1 MLQLL
6 NKKRGM
12 SAKGQTL
19 IVTLLVMFVLAI
31 VAAAFI
37 ALVSSNLLRSRA
49 VSIVDVVGQIA
60 QSGIDYA
67 NTMLTAGEEGADY
80 RPRPDNNG
88 VSNVPNPDP
97 GATVAPVPATDWEYQ
112 RDNYPDFEWT
122 RAYWPT
128 EYFPSGY
135 TPGSGEIG
143 CAGPTGGYT
152 TFKTGQGRFLL
163 RISYNLDPDDPLS
176 KYIRIDS
183 IGRWGQGIET
193 LPSGEVDPTTLK
205 GASDR
210 VRKELTAYKPIGI
223 TDSVR
228 FITNMDNRSIEF
240 PLGTPGFTTV
250 YGRASDSNYGWRS
263 GSIMVNGTAKIFGI
277 ANSAHTADDASVF
290 VYMRGEQRSD
300 GTIMPIDKFLVAG
313 DLVFDDDRTAATDPV
328 TQAWIQII
336 TGGGAL
342 IGGPVELGA
351 SNPRYGTDT
360 PFTTAGGFFRDAS
373 GGTDAALQ
381 PRNVKR
387 VDPPIIDQADLTN
400 TTLRYRLLTLNSGEQ
415 YHATSGWVNLGKY
428 GYGRG
433 VYIDNFSDVQDES
446 ETLFGGYT
454 LRSDWLNPNNLM
466 SPYWKGPFY
475 IPPGVSIRLNPV
487 DTDGDGQPDFT
498 ITRTDG
504 QTWYDAS
511 GNPRPD
517 WGATIRM
524 PYPDPKN
531 GRVLTSVIGGTGR
544 RVSGNGVIYAEG
556 NIRVRGMLPKK
567 MQLTIVSNENIYIEG
582 NVLKNRPIDTNGHSI
597 PIGQTDPW
605 RGADESCG
613 LALLARKNV
622 VVNTT
627 AFFAP
632 VDSVSPD
639 QIGSDAQNGE
649 PPYHVIVNNDPD
661 SRFRLAF
668 EFGPFESDTWWQSTP
683 APTADPD
690 AYQLLLRHGGQFGAA
705 YINAWLNPGTNEV
718 PGFGMLS
725 LNIAPYPIEVA
736 NGLPPYVWGVGDEAF
751 NPAGWGLDSA
761 FAGNMFDITPATA
774 NQINSS
780 LNPTPGYP
788 NMFQVSLD
796 HSYFTR
802 ANYLLGGM
810 AVQPMDI
817 RIEAVIYAQE
827 GSFFVIPGAW
837 FNPNP
842 SDGRP
847 DNDSDRR
854 TATRPDGVNGE
865 FPFFGDALDIRVLID
880 GAVSENM
887 PASVSD
893 AGAWMEK
900 WGRIPPT
907 YGSSGKPTAHPNEGL
922 TFLYDDHA
930 GWPLTN
936 LRSGGT
942 RIPIR
947 TDGFG
952 RALPLAPRLPVSRT
966 LIYSGDLR

>member
-1 MLQLL
+1 MLQLMRV
-6 NKKRGM
+6 KKGIG
-12 SAKGQTL
+12 AKGQTL

-31 VAAAFI
+31 IAAAFI
-37 ALVSSNLLRSRA
+37 ALVASNMTRSRA
-49 VSIVDVVGQIA
+49 VSIVDAVGQIA

-67 NTMLTAGEEGADY
+67 NAMLTASEDGADF

-88 VSNVPNPDP
+88 VANVPNPDSGVVP
-97 GATVAPVPATDWEYQ
+97 VAAANWEYQ
-112 RDNYPDFEWT
+112 RENYPDFEWT
-122 RAYWPT
+122 RAYWPQ
-128 EYFPSGY
+128 EYFPAGY
-135 TPGSGEIG
+135 SPGAGEIG
-143 CAGPTGGYT
+143 CAGPSGGYT

-163 RISYNLDPDDPLS
+163 RISYTPDPDDPMS

-183 IGRWGQGIET
+183 VGRWGQGIET
-193 LPSGEVDPTTLK
+193 LASGEVDPTTMK
-205 GASDR
+205 GSSDR
-210 VRKELTAYKPIGI
+210 VRKELTAFKPIGI
-223 TDSVR
+223 TESTI
-228 FITNMDNRSIEF
+228 FITNKDNRTNDF
-240 PLGTPGFTTV
+240 PLGVPGFITT

-263 GSIMVNGTAKIFGI
+263 GSIMVNGNVKIFGI
-277 ANSAHTADDASVF
+277 ASSTHTADDASVF
-290 VYMRGEQRSD
+290 VYMRGVRQAD
-300 GTIMPIDKFLVAG
+300 GTILPIDKFLIAG
-313 DLVFDDDRTAATDPV
+313 DLVFDDDRATAGDPV
-328 TQAWIQII
+328 TQAWLQV
-336 TGGGAL
+336 L
-342 IGGPVELGA
+342 
-351 SNPRYGTDT
+351 
-360 PFTTAGGFFRDAS
+360 TAGGAPDGGPAELYQSNKRFPGDPDFTTRGSFIRDGS
-373 GGTDAALQ
+373 GATDNDLQ
-381 PRNVKR
+381 ARNVKR

-400 TTLRYRLLTLNSGEQ
+400 TTLRYRILTINSGEQ
-415 YHATSGWVNLGKY
+415 VRVGTNWVNLG
-428 GYGRG
+428 GEGWGRG
-433 VYIDNFSDVQDES
+433 VYVDNFRDVQDES

-454 LRSDWLNPNNLM
+454 LRSDWLNPNALM

-475 IPPGVSIRLNPV
+475 IPPGVSIRLNPG
-487 DTDGDGQPDFT
+487 DSDGDGQADFT

-504 QTWYDAS
+504 QVWYDAS

-517 WGATIRM
+517 WGATCRM
-524 PYPDPKN
+524 PYPDARN
-531 GRVLTSVIGGTGR
+531 GRILTAAVGGTGKR
-544 RVSGNGVIYAEG
+544 ISGNGVIYAEG
-556 NIRVRGMLPKK
+556 NIRIRGMLPPN

-582 NVLKNRPIDTNGHSI
+582 NILKHRVDNG
-597 PIGQTDPW
+597 GQTDPW
-605 RGADESCG
+605 RGADERCG

-661 SRFRLAF
+661 SRFRLGF

-683 APTADPD
+683 GAEPN
-690 AYQLLLRHGGQFGAA
+690 AYQLLLRHGGQFGAS
-705 YINAWLNPGTNEV
+705 YINSWLNPGTDAV

-725 LNIAPYPIEVA
+725 LNIAPYPIQVA

-761 FAGNMFDITPATA
+761 FAGNMFDITPAA
-774 NQINSS
+774 GNQINSS
-780 LNPTPGYP
+780 LSTVPGYP

-796 HSYFTR
+796 HSYYTR

-827 GSFFVIPGAW
+827 GSFFVIPGSW

-842 SDGRP
+842 SDGAP
-847 DNDSDRR
+847 DNDSDRP

-887 PASVSD
+887 PAVVSD
-893 AGAWMEK
+893 QAAWMEK

-907 YGSSGKPTAHPNEGL
+907 YGSSGRPTAHPGEGL

-936 LRSGGT
+936 MRNGGT
-942 RIPIR
+942 RRPIR
-947 TDGFG
+947 TDEFG
-952 RALPLAPRLPVSRT
+952 RALPMAPRLPVSRT
-966 LIYSGDLR
+966 LIYSGDLM